1 MKPLAVGFIF
11 AMAAV
16 AGGTGQAA
24 EQGKADGRMSV
35 NGKVVKLS
43 HAYARADP
51 GSLHVILTDV
61 PLSDLDLAGFP
72 DSVIKTVNA
81 GKLNALSFTIG
92 ADSKGGVEF
101 GDTDIYDSAFKYAWS
116 PSIKGKDK
124 VELTTLDENRVAGRG
139 RRRKPLPGAQ
149 SGSGAGHRVTY
160 RAALPPRERT
170 QRARRLRGIP
180 AGRAAWM

>member
-72 DSVIKTVNA
+72 ESVIKTVNS

-139 RRRKPLPGAQ
+139 RTEKPLTFGETGDVFDYNVSFSAPI
-149 SGSGAGHRVTY
+149 
-160 RAALPPRERT
+160 RT
-170 QRARRLRGIP
+170 WEEMQAVRSFR
-180 AGRAAWM
+180 